1 LNVETEVSIEPDN
14 GTTVLQEEGE
24 GQRIE
29 LSIVEL
35 VQFAMQMH
43 QENRL
48 DAAEKCYRTALKV
61 DSNNANALHFLGV
74 LLHQRA
80 RNSEAIES
88 IQRSMELDP
97 QVAAWHNNL
106 GNVMLDANR
115 FDEAA
120 AAYQRCTELAP
131 DNVEVLNNL
140 GVLLRKL
147 KRPLEAEESLKRA
160 IALNPTY
167 SGSHANLATLCAGQ
181 GRMTEAFSHFADA
194 LALRPGDSEIRR
206 LLVLAYGKA
215 GRFDEAQQ
223 ACRDWLDLEPDNP
236 KAQHFLAAYGGGNV
250 PDRASDQYVTAE
262 FDGFAGSFD
271 AKLAS
276 LEYRAPQWVGEEV
289 AKRFGA
295 PNQTLEI
302 MDAGCGTGLCASYL
316 RPYAKC
322 LSGVDLSS
330 NMLNRAK
337 DRNAYDSLI
346 HAELVACLSGYDH
359 RFDLI
364 VSADTLCYFGNL
376 VGAFSAV
383 KQALCP
389 GGRWIF
395 TLESHSANDDFQLQ
409 HHGRY
414 SHSQMYV
421 ERELKATG
429 FESVDLQ
436 SVNLRFE
443 GGEPVRGWLVSAC

>member
-1 LNVETEVSIEPDN
+1 MLEEPDN
-14 GTTVLQEEGE
+14 VACEKLQGDDNPC
-24 GQRIE
+24 IE
-29 LSIVEL
+29 LSLEEL
-35 VQFAMQMH
+35 VPFAMKMH

-48 DAAEKCYRTALKV
+48 DAAEECYHAALKR
-61 DSNNANALHFLGV
+61 DSKNANALHFLGV
-74 LLHQRA
+74 LMYQRGK
-80 RNSEAIES
+80 NKEAIEY
-88 IQRSMELDP
+88 IQRSMEIDS

-106 GNVMLDANR
+106 GNVLLDANR
-115 FDEAA
+115 FDEATA
-120 AAYQRCTELAP
+120 SYQRCTELAP

-147 KRPLEAEESLKRA
+147 KRPAEAEVSLKRA
-160 IALNPTY
+160 IALNPTF

-194 LALRPGDSEIRR
+194 LALRPSDSEVWR
-206 LLVLAYGKA
+206 LLVVAYGKA
-215 GRFDEAQQ
+215 GRFVEGQQ
-223 ACRDWLDLEPDNP
+223 ACRDWLDMEPDNP
-236 KAQHFLAAYGGGNV
+236 KALHFLAAYGGDNV
-250 PDRASDQYVTAE
+250 PDRASDQYVIAE

-271 AKLAS
+271 AKLAI

-289 AKRFGA
+289 AKRFGV
-295 PNQTLEI
+295 PRQSLNI
-302 MDAGCGTGLCASYL
+302 MDAGCGTGLCATYL
-316 RPYAKC
+316 RPYAKY

-330 NMLNRAK
+330 NMLSRAQ
-337 DRNAYDSLI
+337 DRNVYDSLI
-346 HAELVACLSGYDH
+346 HAELVACLSELEI

-383 KQALCP
+383 KRALCP

-395 TLESHSANDDFQLQ
+395 TLESHSAIDDYQLQ

-414 SHSQMYV
+414 SHAQMYV
-421 ERELKATG
+421 ERELRATG
-429 FESVDLQ
+429 FESMDLQ
-436 SVNLRFE
+436 PVNLRFE